1 MLQGPLWVVSSTFY
15 ILDTVQILVHTHFDL
30 IRWLLVLKETDL
42 ISETVAQM
50 AVELISV
57 QKRDSC
63 ESYILFHVKNTKDNI
78 EMMLK

>member
-42 ISETVAQM
+42 ISEMVAQM

-57 QKRDSC
+57 QQKR
-63 ESYILFHVKNTKDNI
+63 
-78 EMMLK
+78 